1 MGPTTATRSDMFSFR
16 LLPSSAAAAGPRLG
30 RLVCR
35 NVQIDTPAFIAPSSR
50 GVVPHLTHDN
60 LRDHTAIKA
69 AYVALEDCTYLMLLP
84 RVGRCADRTSS
95 QS

>member
-1 MGPTTATRSDMFSFR
+1 MANNDMLSFR
-16 LLPSSAAAAGPRLG
+16 LLAPAPSGPRLG
-30 RLVCR
+30 RIVAR

-50 GVVPHLTHDN
+50 GVVPHLSHDN

-69 AYVALEDCTYLMLLP
+69 AYVALEDCTRHSPPPARPQRPHMLM
-84 RVGRCADRTSS
+84 T